1 MYGILN
7 KRHTT
12 KPIIAVIVAAVVLAF
27 CPQIAQAEHDIFDFD
42 GLTVVYINLETKG
55 DSTLVMFPNGKVM
68 LVDGGMPD
76 AYPNV
81 KAVLHEFEI
90 NKIDVMVATHPD
102 QDHVAG
108 LNAILNDP
116 AFEVGRILVGP
127 TSKDTRTYTTFL
139 SLAGDVET
147 AYAGDVIDIDPDVS
161 VQVLSPPEYLI
172 SGSSKASLENTNSVI
187 LLVTYGDIEF
197 LFTADA
203 TYLTEE
209 WLLDNYN
216 DILDID
222 IMNAPH
228 HGSKYG
234 STEQF
239 ILATTPEAVI
249 FSVNYGNQYGHPH
262 NESVIRYMTQDVPF
276 VQTADGNIVFQTDG
290 TDCSVMDIAFPDLEI
305 PCFDGV
311 QTVPE
316 FGSVML
322 VMGMTAAAAIL
333 VWRLAGREGG
343 VFDWKPAI

>member
-1 MYGILN
+1 MVLS
-7 KRHTT
+7 KRHPTS
-12 KPIIAVIVAAVVLAF
+12 PIIAVIAAVVMLTLI
-27 CPQIAQAEHDIFDFD
+27 PQAAQAEHDIFDFD

-68 LVDGGMPD
+68 LIDGGMPD

-81 KAVLHEFEI
+81 KAILDEFGI
-90 NKIDVMVATHPD
+90 DKIDVMVATHPD

-108 LNAILNDP
+108 LNAVLNDP
-116 AFEVGRILVGP
+116 DFTVDRILIGP

-139 SLAGDVET
+139 GLAGDAEI

-209 WLLDNYN
+209 WLLDNHV

-234 STEQF
+234 STDQF
-239 ILATTPEAVI
+239 ILATSPEAVI

-262 NESVIRYMTQDVPF
+262 NESLIRYMTQDVPF
-276 VQTADGNIVFQTDG
+276 AQTADGNIVFQTDG
-290 TDCSVMDIAFPDLEI
+290 TDCSVVTIELPDLEF

-316 FGSVML
+316 FGGAML
-322 VMGMTAAAAIL
+322 VMGMTAAAVIL
-333 VWRLAGREGG
+333 MWRLAGREGG
-343 VFDWKPAI
+343 VFDWRPAV

>member
-1 MYGILN
+1 MVLYVLN
-7 KRHTT
+7 KRHPT
-12 KPIIAVIVAAVVLAF
+12 KLVMVAIAAAVMLSFITQAH
-27 CPQIAQAEHDIFDFD
+27 AEHDIFDFD

-55 DSTLVMFPNGKVM
+55 DSTLVMFPNGKTM
-68 LVDGGMPD
+68 LIDGGMPD
-76 AYPNV
+76 AYANV
-81 KAVLHEFEI
+81 KAILDKFGIDE
-90 NKIDVMVATHPD
+90 IDVMVATHPD

-108 LNAILNDP
+108 LNAVLNDP
-116 AFEVGRILVGP
+116 DFTVDRILVGS

-139 SLAGDVET
+139 GLAGDVET
-147 AYAGDVIDIDPDVS
+147 AYAGDIIDIDPDVS
-161 VQVLSPPEYLI
+161 VQVLSPPEDLI

-209 WLLDNYN
+209 WLLDNY
-216 DILDID
+216 DDLDID

-234 STEQF
+234 STDRF
-239 ILATTPEAVI
+239 ILATSPEAVI

-262 NESVIRYMTQDVPF
+262 DESVIRYMTQNVPF
-276 VQTADGNIVFQTDG
+276 AQTADGNIVFQTDG
-290 TDCSVMDIAFPDLEI
+290 TDCSVVTIESPDLEF

-316 FGSVML
+316 FGGAML

-343 VFDWKPAI
+343 VFDWRPAV